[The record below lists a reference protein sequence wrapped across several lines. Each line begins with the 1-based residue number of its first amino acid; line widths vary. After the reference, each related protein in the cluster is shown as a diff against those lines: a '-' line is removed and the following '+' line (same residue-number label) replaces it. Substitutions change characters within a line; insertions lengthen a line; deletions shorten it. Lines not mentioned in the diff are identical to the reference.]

1 MKGGCLEKPGLTQDF
16 EETEKNQEL
25 LLFLAPGSLQRSE
38 PANEAHTSMCVET
51 PTTPHDLVL

>member
-1 MKGGCLEKPGLTQDF
+1 MEKPGSTQDF

-38 PANEAHTSMCVET
+38 PANEAHTSMCAET